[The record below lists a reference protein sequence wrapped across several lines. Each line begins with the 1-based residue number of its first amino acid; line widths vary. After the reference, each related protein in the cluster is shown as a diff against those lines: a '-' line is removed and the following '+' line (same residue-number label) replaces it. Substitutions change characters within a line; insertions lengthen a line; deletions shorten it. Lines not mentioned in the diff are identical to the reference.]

1 MEYIDVAAD
10 KAQLETML
18 GYSGG
23 SRRIPVIV
31 DGGSVSV
38 GFNGRS

>member
-1 MEYIDVAAD
+1 VAD
-10 KAQLETML
+10 KARIDEMMA
-18 GYSGG
+18 YSGG

-31 DGGSVSV
+31 DGDSVEI

>member
-1 MEYIDVAAD
+1 VAAE
-10 KAQLETML
+10 KRQLETMM

-31 DGGSVSV
+31 DGETVMV